1 MIVSAAPETQCQEPE
16 KEGGGERKREGGLV
30 GNEGRERKREGG
42 LVGNEGRERREESR
56 AESHNSRVPGSH
68 CIHHLNGVL
77 NDPVHMALKLRGRLW
92 GGEAK

>member
-1 MIVSAAPETQCQEPE
+1 MIVSTAPETQCQEPE
-16 KEGGGERKREGGLV
+16 KEGGGEG
-30 GNEGRERKREGG
+30 KREGG